1 MWLSAS
7 QDARV
12 VVRRLEGRLVRLR
25 NKNCRKFTVLC
36 LSLEDTLLFAICVW
50 GAGGVR
56 RGCRRREG
64 GKVKDTARGA
74 TEIHIPLPPEVVK
87 TRVGG
92 DLRERAYVYPV

>member
-1 MWLSAS
+1 M
-7 QDARV
+7 

-36 LSLEDTLLFAICVW
+36 LSLEDTLLFVCVCV
-50 GAGGVR
+50 GGGRDV
-56 RGCRRREG
+56 GEG

-74 TEIHIPLPPEVVK
+74 TESRIPLPPEVVK
-87 TRVGG
+87 NRVGG